1 MEGVIFDGNFML
13 NITQTR
19 ENNENFIMYDS
30 CIKGHFEKIFV
41 IKIGC
46 NSRFMRY
53 GYRLEISD
61 STLPY
66 FLVSKENSK
75 RVELNVSIIKWFK

>member
-30 CIKGHFEKIFV
+30 CIKGHFEKIFLIKLDV
-41 IKIGC
+41 IADLCDTAIDLKYQI
-46 NSRFMRY
+46 
-53 GYRLEISD
+53 RLCH
-61 STLPY
+61 T
-66 FLVSKENSK
+66 FWFQKKTQNV
-75 RVELNVSIIKWFK
+75 LN